1 MQLTPLGDLIG
12 TDVFTFRLSVTLWSC
27 ILCKFWIIGPPSAP
41 DKTYMSALPLSAR
54 LYVGATIAIGA
65 TLVVLLGP
73 RSNFDNLPLFVVL
86 LLTSAITSA
95 FKVSLPLAK
104 SGSTMSVSYAVDFAA
119 LLLLGPNET
128 MLVAVTSAWSQCTF
142 RMNTKNPMYRTLFSM
157 ACLAITVQASGF
169 AYESLGGVP
178 GTLADTVAGIARP
191 LVGAATMYF
200 IFNTCLIAIAVSLAT
215 KQGFV
220 AVWNQNFLW
229 SAPSYF
235 VGAGAAAIA
244 TLAVMTSGV
253 WLALLAAA
261 PLYLTYRT
269 YKVYLG
275 RIDDERRH
283 VEEMADLHL
292 ATIEA
297 LALAIDAKDQTAQSH
312 IRRVQ
317 VYATSIARGLGM
329 SDTEIQGVKTAALLH
344 DIGKLAVPEH
354 ILSKPGPL
362 TQEEFQKIRVHPQVG
377 AEIISAVPF
386 PYPVAPLILSH
397 HERWDGKGYPQG
409 LKGEEIPLGARI
421 LSVVD
426 YYDALTSDRPY
437 HKAMTPEA
445 AMALLQQEAGRALD
459 PQVVQM
465 FVKMAPDMEAAAET
479 IEHAT
484 PRRLSLEPVNERGRP
499 AVGFS
504 PETTKTSTV
513 FEDIAL
519 AHREIYAL
527 YEIAQTMGT
536 SLGVADTMALIS
548 SKLSNLVPFSACG
561 LFLFDEEADSLRC
574 RFATGV
580 EADAIGTM
588 TVRAGQGLAGWVARN
603 RRPLVN
609 ARPSAEF
616 EAAGLAKSTSLQ
628 SALVAPLVFSDRFIG
643 TLAVYSTQPDFYTD
657 DHRRLLDRVSE
668 QASAVIHNSIV
679 FEQTQ
684 EDSLTDPLTGLPNT
698 RFMFMHLTRELAR
711 AERLKAEVALLVMD
725 LDNFKE
731 INDSHGHHVGDRAL
745 REVATVLRSGIRPYD
760 ICVRYAGDEF
770 IVVLSGCGADEAERK
785 RVELQRTVD
794 EVLFEARPGRRLPL
808 AISVG
813 AAIYPQDGD
822 SYEALLATADSRMYR
837 DKQRRK
843 QRVEVRPAATGTDGI
858 PAVNVP
864 LQPPTPEITEIDI
877 QRAGFGVL

>member
-1 MQLTPLGDLIG
+1 M
-12 TDVFTFRLSVTLWSC
+12 RS
-27 ILCKFWIIGPPSAP
+27 
-41 DKTYMSALPLSAR
+41 LPLAAR
-54 LYVGATIAIGA
+54 IYIGATVAIGA
-65 TLVVLLGP
+65 LLLVSLGP
-73 RSNFDNLPLFVVL
+73 KSTFASPYLFTVL
-86 LLTSAITSA
+86 LLGSAFTSA

-128 MLVAVTSAWSQCTF
+128 MIVAVISAWSQCTF
-142 RMNTKNPMYRTLFSM
+142 RMKVKNPVYRTLFSM
-157 ACLAITVQASGF
+157 ACLAITVQAAGF
-169 AYESLGGVP
+169 VYEALGGVP
-178 GTLADTVAGIARP
+178 GTLAHDVPGLAKP
-191 LVGAATMYF
+191 LVAAATMYF
-200 IFNTCLIAIAVSLAT
+200 VFNTCLIAIAVALVT
-215 KQGFV
+215 RQTFV

-235 VGAGAAAIA
+235 VGAG
-244 TLAVMTSGV
+244 
-253 WLALLAAA
+253 AAA

-317 VYATSIARGLGM
+317 VYATGLARGLGM
-329 SDTEIQGVKTAALLH
+329 SDTEVQGVKTAALLH

-426 YYDALTSDRPY
+426 YFDALTSDRPY
-437 HKAMTPEA
+437 HKAMTHVA
-445 AMALLQQEAGRALD
+445 ALALLQQEVGRALD
-459 PQVVQM
+459 PTVVAM
-465 FVKMAPDMEAAAET
+465 FIKMEAEMAAAAST
-479 IEHAT
+479 IDTAT
-484 PRRLSLEPVNERGRP
+484 PRRLSLEPTNERGRP
-499 AVGFS
+499 AVGFQ
-504 PETTKTSTV
+504 PESTKSSTV

-548 SKLSNLVPFSACG
+548 SKLSNLVPFSSCALC
-561 LFLFDEEADSLRC
+561 LHDEEADTLRC

-580 EADAIGTM
+580 EAEAIGTM
-588 TVRAGQGLAGWVARN
+588 SVRAGQGLTGWVARN

-616 EAAGLAKSTSLQ
+616 EAAGITGVATSLQ

-643 TLAVYSTQPDFYTD
+643 TLAVYSTQADFYTD

-725 LDNFKE
+725 LDRFKE

-770 IVVLSGCGADEAERK
+770 IVVLSGCGAEEADRK
-785 RVELQRTVD
+785 RLELQRIVD
-794 EVLFEARPGRRLPL
+794 DLLFEARPGRRLPL
-808 AISVG
+808 AISIG

-822 SYEALLATADSRMYR
+822 TYEALLATADSRMYR
-837 DKQRRK
+837 DKSRRK
-843 QRVEVRPAATGTDGI
+843 QRVQVQPAATGTDGL
-858 PAVNVP
+858 PDVNVP
-864 LQPPTPEITEIDI
+864 LPAPAAEISEIDI

>member
-1 MQLTPLGDLIG
+1 M
-12 TDVFTFRLSVTLWSC
+12 RS
-27 ILCKFWIIGPPSAP
+27 
-41 DKTYMSALPLSAR
+41 LPLLAR
-54 LYVGATIAIGA
+54 LYVGAIIATGA
-65 TLVVLLGP
+65 VLVVSLGP
-73 RSNFDNLPLFVVL
+73 RSTFEHPELFLVL
-86 LLTSAITSA
+86 LLMSAVTSA
-95 FKVSLPLAK
+95 FKVSLPFAK
-104 SGSTMSVSYAVDFAA
+104 GGSTMSVSYAVDFAS
-119 LLLLGPNET
+119 LLLLGPHET

-142 RMNTKNPMYRTLFSM
+142 KMKVKNPAYRTLFSM
-157 ACLAITVQASGF
+157 ACLAITVQASGL
-169 AYESLGGVP
+169 AYEALGGVP
-178 GTLADTVAGIARP
+178 GTLAHTIGGVARP
-191 LVGAATMYF
+191 LVAAATTYF
-200 IFNTCLIAIAVSLAT
+200 VFNTCLIAVAVSLAT
-215 KQGFV
+215 RQPFV
-220 AVWNQNFLW
+220 TVWNQNFLW

-235 VGAGAAAIA
+235 VGAGAAALA
-244 TLAVMTSGV
+244 TWAVLSSGV
-253 WLALLAAA
+253 VWIAMLTAA
-261 PLYLTYRT
+261 PLYVTYRS

-275 RIDDERRH
+275 RLDDERRH

-317 VYATSIARGLGM
+317 VYAASIARGLGM

-409 LKGEEIPLGARI
+409 LKAEEIPLGARI

-445 AMALLQQEAGRALD
+445 ALALLQQEAGRALD
-459 PQVVQM
+459 PAVVQM
-465 FVKMAPDMEAAAET
+465 FVKMAAEMEQAAQT
-479 IEHAT
+479 IETTT
-484 PRRLSLEPVNERGRP
+484 PRRLSLEPTNERGRP
-499 AVGFS
+499 AVGFQ
-504 PETTKTSTV
+504 PEASKGSTV

-548 SKLSNLVPFSACG
+548 SKLANLVPFSACA
-561 LFLFDEEADSLRC
+561 LFLFDEEAETLRC

-616 EAAGLAKSTSLQ
+616 EAAGLAKTTTLQ

-668 QASAVIHNSIV
+668 QASAVIHNSII

-711 AERLKAEVALLVMD
+711 AERLKGEVALLVMD

-731 INDSHGHHVGDRAL
+731 INDNHGHHVGDRAL

-770 IVVLSGCGADEAERK
+770 IVVLSGCRADEVERK

-808 AISVG
+808 AISIG
-813 AAIYPQDGD
+813 ASIYPQDGN
-822 SYEALLATADSRMYR
+822 SYEELLASADSRMYR
-837 DKQRRK
+837 DKSRRK
-843 QRVEVRPAATGTDGI
+843 QRVQVQPAATGTDGL
-858 PAVNVP
+858 PAVSVP
-864 LQPPTPEITEIDI
+864 LPPQELSEIDL